1 MVLLVARRY
10 VCFVRNCCLFRGAPI
25 NVRFPLQ
32 RAKSLAGTGD
42 TEGTSTTKKPPK
54 KSKAKVKSVDGV
66 NPDNGIQTQKKPRI
80 KIKLAACKPEVES
93 NETDSKEHS
102 KRKREDSDTESLEPD
117 TISTPIPKKRKKA
130 SDPAT
135 KSKKGKPKLDTL
147 PESSDDNRPLQE
159 VASRK
164 TRAAGPKDQDDNK
177 SLYLDMQFWKK
188 CREALNG
195 TYKAARKNLTQH
207 TDGSSRQKFR
217 TTSLPTL
224 QTIRSTR

>member
-1 MVLLVARRY
+1 
-10 VCFVRNCCLFRGAPI
+10 
-25 NVRFPLQ
+25 LQ
-32 RAKSLAGTGD
+32 RGKSLAGTD
-42 TEGTSTTKKPPK
+42 DMEGRSTTKKSPK

-80 KIKLAACKPEVES
+80 KIKLATSKPEAEAG
-93 NETDSKEHS
+93 ETDSKEHS
-102 KRKREDSDTESLEPD
+102 KRKRENSDTESLEPD
-117 TISTPIPKKRKKA
+117 AISTPIPKKRKKA

-135 KSKKGKPKLDTL
+135 KNKKGKPKLDTL

-164 TRAAGPKDQDDNK
+164 KRAGPKDQDDNK

-188 CREALNG
+188 CREGLNG

-207 TDGSSRQKFR
+207 DGWELPSAIPDDKFADVANY
-217 TTSLPTL
+217 TL
-224 QTIRSTR
+224 DKMNK